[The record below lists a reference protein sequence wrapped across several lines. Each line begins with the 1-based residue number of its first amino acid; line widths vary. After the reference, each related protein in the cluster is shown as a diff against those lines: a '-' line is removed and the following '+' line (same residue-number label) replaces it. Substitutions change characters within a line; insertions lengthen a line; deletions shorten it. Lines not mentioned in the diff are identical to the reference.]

1 MINILNSLGI
11 FMMPFFFVVIFFF
24 FLFKFLLR

>member
-11 FMMPFFFVVIFFF
+11 FMMPFFFVVIS
-24 FLFKFLLR
+24 FLYEFLLR